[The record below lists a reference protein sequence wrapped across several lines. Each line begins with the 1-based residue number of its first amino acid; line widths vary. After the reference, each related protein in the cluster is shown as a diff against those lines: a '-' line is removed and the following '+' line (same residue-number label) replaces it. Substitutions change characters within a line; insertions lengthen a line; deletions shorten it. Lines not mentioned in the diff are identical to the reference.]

1 MDINTIIAK
10 KRNGGSKSELTKD
23 EIKYF
28 VGKYTKGEISDVQ
41 AAALMSYIYIN
52 GLTENEIVEF
62 VKEIGASGD
71 VLDLTKISNDIV
83 DKHSTGGVGDK
94 ITLILMP
101 IVSALGLSV
110 AKVSS
115 KGCGIMG
122 GTIDKLCAIPGFNP
136 SISVKEFINNVSKIG
151 LSIVSQDLNLAPAE
165 SKFYRLRN
173 EIACKDSV
181 VLIAISMMS
190 LRVAT
195 GSNRVV
201 FDLTCGTGSYL
212 KDRKTASR
220 LGKLL
225 VRIGKRLDKKV
236 GYVITAMDE
245 PIGKSI
251 GNNLE
256 IQETVRAL
264 NGYMTEDVNE
274 IVMALGSDVQAIALG
289 EKDPDIN
296 QARIK
301 EVIKSGKALTKF
313 KQMVAAQ
320 GGDVSYIDSI
330 DKFKTSKYSL
340 PVYATNDGFVSE
352 IDCDI
357 VGSIAKFLGVGRT
370 DNPEEIDNT
379 AGIIFEKKVGDEV
392 KVGEIVAHVFSRDE
406 DKALRSSKTLTDA
419 YRISSIPI
427 RTKSKILEV
436 YGM

>member
-1 MDINTIIAK
+1 MDINTIIEK
-10 KRNGGSKSELTKD
+10 KRNGGSRSELTKD

-41 AAALMSYIYIN
+41 AAALMSYIYVN
-52 GLTENEIVEF
+52 GLTENEIVDF

-71 VLDLTKISNDIV
+71 VLDLSKVSDNIV

-101 IVSALGLSV
+101 VVAALGLTV

-136 SISVKEFINNVSKIG
+136 SISVKQFIDNVSKIG
-151 LSIVSQDLNLAPAE
+151 LGIVSQDLNLAPAE
-165 SKFYRLRN
+165 AKLYRLRN
-173 EIACKDSV
+173 EIACRDSI

-201 FDLTCGTGSYL
+201 FDLTCGSGSYL

-225 VRIGKRLDKKV
+225 VRIGKKLDKQV

-264 NGYMTEDVNE
+264 NGFMTDDVNE

-289 EKDPDIN
+289 QKDPEIN
-296 QARIK
+296 QAKIK
-301 EVIKSGKALTKF
+301 EVIKSGKAFTKF

-320 GGDVSYIDSI
+320 GGDVSYLESI
-330 DKFKTSKYSL
+330 DKFEPAKYGL
-340 PVYATNDGFVSE
+340 PVYAPKDGYVSE

-370 DNPEEIDNT
+370 DNPEEIDNS
-379 AGIIFEKKVGDEV
+379 AGIVFEKKVGDEV
-392 KVGEIVAHVFSRDE
+392 KVGEVVANVYSNSE
-406 DKALRSSKTLTDA
+406 DKCLRATKTLIDA
-419 YRISSIPI
+419 YRISDFPI